1 MITCKHCGTTFAT
14 AARSSSTR
22 CSGCGAAVYVPA
34 PVRRANGGDADAPV
48 SRTRTA
54 TEPPSIT
61 DGDAVVI
68 IVMAVVAAAWAAT
81 KIWQRWRLW
90 RSDPP
95 PDHRA

>member
-1 MITCKHCGTTFAT
+1 
-14 AARSSSTR
+14 
-22 CSGCGAAVYVPA
+22 
-34 PVRRANGGDADAPV
+34 V